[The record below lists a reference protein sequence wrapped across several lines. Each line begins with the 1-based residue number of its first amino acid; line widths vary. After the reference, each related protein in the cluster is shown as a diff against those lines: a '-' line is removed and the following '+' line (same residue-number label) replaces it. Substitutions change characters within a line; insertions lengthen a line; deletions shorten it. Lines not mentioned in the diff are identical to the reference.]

1 MGYRGLSVCVK
12 CWLAWPKPVLC
23 QTSLVC
29 RRGGNLDLKRARVR
43 HARILVSQ
51 KQTWLK
57 KEKSILSKWQ
67 QKESKWNKQTNEL
80 IVFYTKKANDL
91 FYFCLAYIFQFVLI
105 NKNINLCT
113 IESSTKLKLSCDFS
127 LCMRFNLPI
136 TIQTFDIHVNSAFSW
151 TIKIQIL
158 IYLQNP
164 MSFLRIR
171 LLMNK
176 SFFLKKIVCVVQ

>member
-1 MGYRGLSVCVK
+1 MEGSRKGYIEGWVYVGPSQSCVSHL
-12 CWLAWPKPVLC
+12 WFVVAETLISIEHVWTMLEFWFP
-23 QTSLVC
+23 
-29 RRGGNLDLKRARVR
+29 RNRLD
-43 HARILVSQ
+43 
-51 KQTWLK
+51 W

-67 QKESKWNKQTNEL
+67 HKELDSEVKQTNEL

-105 NKNINLCT
+105 NKRINLCT
-113 IESSTKLKLSCDFS
+113 IESSTKPKLSCDFS
-127 LCMRFNLPI
+127 LCMRFTLPI
-136 TIQTFDIHVNSAFSW
+136 TIQTFDIYVNSSFSW
-151 TIKIQIL
+151 AIKIQIL

-164 MSFLRIR
+164 KSFLRIR